1 MLASYRVVPYLQ
13 CCYGWVVTSSA
24 VHNYWKCDINV
35 VAWMCSGFYL
45 YIRTL
50 PWALRALR
58 SRAYISVKPLTAVLQ
73 YVDVC
78 MHVCVY
84 GHINACIH
92 ACMYACIYVHSYV
105 MCVCMNVCV
114 YICIYVTVC
123 MYICI
128 KFLYA
133 NPICFHNAASGWFW
147 FSASY

>member
-1 MLASYRVVPYLQ
+1 
-13 CCYGWVVTSSA
+13 
-24 VHNYWKCDINV
+24 
-35 VAWMCSGFYL
+35 MCSGFYL

-50 PWALRALR
+50 PWALCALR
-58 SRAYISVKPLTAVLQ
+58 SHAYISVKPLTAVLQ
-73 YVDVC
+73 YINVC

-84 GHINACIH
+84 GNINACTH

-133 NPICFHNAASGWFW
+133 NPICFHNCCLRMILVQCQLLNLSKGTSMCHKMDQVSVYILKHA
-147 FSASY
+147 